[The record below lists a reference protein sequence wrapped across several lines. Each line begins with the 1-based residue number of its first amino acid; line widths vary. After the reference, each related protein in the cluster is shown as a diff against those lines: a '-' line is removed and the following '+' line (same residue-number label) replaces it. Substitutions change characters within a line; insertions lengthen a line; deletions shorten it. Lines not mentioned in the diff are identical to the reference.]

1 MSSAENVN
9 GQADDVQD
17 KKQRKHD
24 SGAADLERVTDW
36 TEETE
41 ISKDISNVNNWN
53 LIHMQWLIFLPFQA
67 VNMFADK
74 RNKENEAKLAKE
86 TELQKIQVKKEHLE
100 LIMHELE
107 VSSTV
112 AEKALRENQGDVVRA
127 LTHLIK

>member
-1 MSSAENVN
+1 MSNVENVN
-9 GQADDVQD
+9 GQDDVQD

-41 ISKDISNVNNWN
+41 ISQDISN
-53 LIHMQWLIFLPFQA
+53 A

-74 RNKENEAKLAKE
+74 RNRENEAKLAKE
-86 TELQKIQVKKEHLE
+86 SELQKIQVKKEHLE

-107 VSSTV
+107 VSSAV